1 MKLALSLLLLV
12 LVVPLFAAEEAAE
25 APTDSKVVVLK
36 PLKVQGTATGDFSI
50 DVHILVDPQTKKV
63 LRILITRVTEHSDA
77 AALGLQA
84 GDEILKID
92 GVPVVGMDGIVA
104 KDSQL
109 GKIFLN
115 RQPGDTANFEIAMQ
129 RTKTFTLRAT
139 GALH

>member
-1 MKLALSLLLLV
+1 MKLALALFLLV
-12 LVVPLFAAEEAAE
+12 LVVPLFAEEEAVQ

-36 PLKVQGTATGDFSI
+36 PLKVQGTATGDFAI
-50 DVHILVDPQTKKV
+50 DVRIIVDGQTKKV
-63 LRILITRVTEHSDA
+63 RQMLITRVTEHSDA

-92 GVPVVGMDGIVA
+92 GVPVAGMDSTIA

-115 RQPGDTANFEIAMQ
+115 REPGDTLKLEVAMN
-129 RTKTFTLRAT
+129 RTRTITLHAT

>member
-12 LVVPLFAAEEAAE
+12 LVVPLFAEEEAAE

-50 DVHILVDPQTKKV
+50 DVRIVVDPQTKKV

-84 GDEILKID
+84 GDEILKLD
-92 GVPVVGMDGIVA
+92 GVPVAGMDSTVA

-115 RQPGDTANFEIAMQ
+115 RSPGDALSVEVVMN
-129 RTKTFTLRAT
+129 RTRTLTLRAT